1 MAVTLSE
8 AIIIQGA
15 SVVFAAGMVW
25 AKLNH
30 ISAKLDEHIKRHQDH
45 PERLAEIETEIKNFK
60 NLRYEKNH

>member
-25 AKLNH
+25 AKLTA
-30 ISAKLDEHIKRHQDH
+30 IDKRLQDH
-45 PERLAEIETEIKNFK
+45 LKESEDHPAKIARLETEVK
-60 NLRYEKNH
+60 NLKHRTQ